1 MLDLKSNQRNNWI
14 GFALAHHLRGEYEEA
29 AKVLKVYEDTETAVS
44 TWLRRSVALKNASRP
59 LLTPRGR
66 LQNEDSGP
74 AEDYE
79 KSEMLMYKNMVIQE
93 SGDLPK
99 ALAHLDEIA
108 SDVVDGLAL
117 RQTRGEWRGFSLLI

>member
-1 MLDLKSNQRNNWI
+1 MKKRRKSSRCTKRLRHRCAALEHPLGLITTDLSTSQD
-14 GFALAHHLRGEYEEA
+14 EE
-29 AKVLKVYEDTETAVS
+29 
-44 TWLRRSVALKNASRP
+44 
-59 LLTPRGR
+59 
-66 LQNEDSGP
+66 SGP

-93 SGDLPK
+93 SGDMSK

-117 RQTRGEWRGFSLLI
+117 RQTRGELYSTHTVLFADCAFDLRLST